1 MELVRTGLQDL
12 RYAARNLLRSRGFAA
27 VAAITLTIGIGAN
40 TAIFSIIDTILLR
53 PLPFRDPGQLVRL
66 YETEAAPGNY
76 PFAGPDFLDWRAQ
89 NKTFQDMALF
99 GWSGDMNLSG
109 EGHPDH
115 VLAVPTQANF
125 FGLLGVQPI
134 LGRTW
139 LPGEDRT
146 GKDQVAVL
154 SYGLWREHFAGDPR
168 VLGRSIALNSKKYT
182 IVGVMP
188 ASFRYPF
195 QTQMWIPMDMDFKS
209 WMGQRGS
216 HWANAI
222 GRLKPGVSLQAA
234 RADLKLISGRL
245 EKSYPDS
252 NDKVGSAAVALH
264 DDLVGDSRRSLLMM
278 LSAVGLVLLIA
289 CANVANLLLS
299 RAVARQKEM
308 AVRSALGAARG
319 RLLRQLLTESLLLSL
334 LGGGLGLLVAWASI
348 ALVSH
353 AKNLA
358 LPQFAVIQLNGEVLA
373 FTFALSLATGVLF
386 GLAPALRTSRPDLH
400 EELKG
405 GAGSSISPGKRRRFT
420 SNLLVAGEMALS
432 MLLLVSAG
440 LLLKDFARLR
450 NLDIGV
456 RPEGVFTAAV
466 RLPDEQYKTGPR
478 MLEFSQSLL
487 DKCAHIA
494 GVDAAAISVPLP
506 LEGGS
511 NYYVKLRGQ
520 TSQMSNLL
528 VERHAVS
535 SAYFHAMGVRLL
547 EGRTF
552 EPADI
557 QHAQAIE
564 ARYEGLP
571 DGGHLPDAEADTMV
585 YPVIV
590 NQAMARAF
598 WPDRSPLGQMFSQG
612 SDHGPWRQVIGVA
625 NDVRQW
631 GLAHRPVPEA
641 YQPFTGDARLFLV
654 LHTSRQPLSLTAEVR
669 RVLTQ
674 TDASLPLFS
683 VRSMDQVISENAQ
696 GQQFLSLLV
705 GSFAGLAVVLAAV
718 GIYGVLSYAVT
729 ERTREIGIRISLG
742 ASRGRVLGQVI
753 LEGMRL
759 AVAGFAVGTVG
770 ALAAG
775 RILGSL
781 LHEVKPGDPEI
792 FAATAGF
799 LALVALLACYLPARR
814 AARLDPMTALRY
826 E

>member
-1 MELVRTGLQDL
+1 MELVGTGWQDL

-109 EGHPDH
+109 EGRPDH

-154 SYGLWREHFAGDPR
+154 SYGLWREHFAGDPG
-168 VLGRSIALNSKKYT
+168 VLGRSIALNSRKYT

-195 QTQMWIPMDMDFKS
+195 QTQMWIPLDMDFKS

-245 EKSYPDS
+245 EKAYPDS

-264 DDLVGDSRRSLLMM
+264 NDLVRNSRSSLLMM

-759 AVAGFAVGTVG
+759 AVVGFAVGMAG

-775 RILGSL
+775 RVLGSL

-792 FAATAGF
+792 FAVTAGF

>member
-1 MELVRTGLQDL
+1 MEWIRTCSQDL
-12 RYAARNLLRSRGFAA
+12 RYAVRNLLRSRGFTA

-66 YETEAAPGNY
+66 YETEAAPGHY
-76 PFAGPDFLDWRAQ
+76 PFAGPDFIDWRAQ

-109 EGHPDH
+109 EGRPDH
-115 VLAVPTQANF
+115 VSAVPTQANF
-125 FGLLGVQPI
+125 FALLGVQPI

-139 LPGEDRT
+139 LPGEDQS

-154 SYGLWREHFAGDPR
+154 SYGLWREHFAGDPG
-168 VLGRSIALNSKKYT
+168 VVGRAVALNSKKYT

-195 QTQMWIPMDMDFKS
+195 QTQMWIPLDMDFKS

-222 GRLKPGVSLQAA
+222 GRLKPGVSIETA
-234 RADLKLISGRL
+234 RADLKVISGRL
-245 EKSYPDS
+245 EKANPDT
-252 NDKVGSAAVALH
+252 NDKVGSAAIWLH
-264 DDLVGDSRRSLLMM
+264 DDLVGDSRASLLMM

-334 LGGGLGLLVAWASI
+334 FGGGLGLLVAWIAI
-348 ALVSH
+348 ALVSR
-353 AKNLA
+353 AKVLA

-373 FTFALSLATGVLF
+373 FTVALAVVTGVLF

-420 SNLLVAGEMALS
+420 SDVLVAGEMALS
-432 MLLLVSAG
+432 LLLLVSAG

-450 NLDIGV
+450 NVDIGV

-466 RLPDEQYKTGPR
+466 HLPETQYKTVAR
-478 MLEFSQSLL
+478 QLEFSQSLL
-487 DKCAHIA
+487 EKCARIA
-494 GVDAAAISVPLP
+494 GVDAAAVSNRLP

-520 TSQMSNLL
+520 TSKMSNLL
-528 VERHAVS
+528 VEAHTVS
-535 SAYFHAMGVRLL
+535 REYFHAMGVRLL
-547 EGRTF
+547 EGRNF
-552 EPADI
+552 DPADF
-557 QHAQAIE
+557 QRVLALDE
-564 ARYEGLP
+564 RFEKLPEGGRLS
-571 DGGHLPDAEADTMV
+571 DGETNAMV
-585 YPVIV
+585 YPTVI

-598 WPDRSPLGQMFSQG
+598 WPNRSPLGQMFSQG
-612 SDHGPWRQVIGVA
+612 SDNGPWRQVIGVV

-631 GLAHRPVPEA
+631 GLAHKPVPEA
-641 YQPFTGDARLFLV
+641 YGAFTGEGSLFLV
-654 LHTSRQPLSLTAEVR
+654 LHTARQPSSLTPEVR
-669 RVLTQ
+669 RSLAR
-674 TDASLPLFS
+674 TDASLPLYS
-683 VRSMDQVISENAQ
+683 VRTMDQVIGENAQ
-696 GQQFLSLLV
+696 SQQFLSLLV
-705 GSFAGLAVVLAAV
+705 GSFAGLAVLLAAV

-729 ERTREIGIRISLG
+729 ERTREIGIRMSLG
-742 ASRGRVLGQVI
+742 ASRARVLGQVI
-753 LEGMRL
+753 LEGMR
-759 AVAGFAVGTVG
+759 VAAVGFVVGIAG
-770 ALAAG
+770 ALAFG
-775 RILGSL
+775 RVLASL
-781 LHEVKPGDPEI
+781 LHEVKPGDPAI

-799 LALVALLACYLPARR
+799 LALVALLACYVPARR